1 MGGYMYSILTLEV
14 FADDLGYVV
23 VEGLGKRDVSQLL
36 GNDARGRVQRMLT
49 LRALENIC
57 LSLVS

>member
-1 MGGYMYSILTLEV
+1 MYSILTLEV

-23 VEGLGKRDVSQLL
+23 VEGLGRRDVSQLL
-36 GNDARGRVQRMLT
+36 GNDARGRGQRMLT